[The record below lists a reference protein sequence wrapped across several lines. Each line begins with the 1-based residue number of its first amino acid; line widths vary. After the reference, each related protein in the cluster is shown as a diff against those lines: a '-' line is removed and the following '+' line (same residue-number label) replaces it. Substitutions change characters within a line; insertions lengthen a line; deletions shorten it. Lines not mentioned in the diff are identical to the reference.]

1 MKQKN
6 EIWHKESWNDGFV
19 NKRHERFVSMRDA
32 VACLK
37 QVFSLHPP
45 SSVAEDLPLQMWW
58 DRLMLSRNH
67 NSVFNHRQACW
78 RAHQRGFETAVSG
91 ESESCGRTCRC
102 TYTLTSLSSRRSASR
117 RLLFCFSFSLHFSLW
132 VSGRKPVSDTEYIM
146 WQTVIATVVELSTN
160 DPQMLKQAGG
170 SVLSLSF
177 CLSWLFN
184 SKQMGVWIELFICT
198 LWTLGKKA
206 SASLENT
213 KEGIH

>member
-1 MKQKN
+1 
-6 EIWHKESWNDGFV
+6 
-19 NKRHERFVSMRDA
+19 MRDA

-37 QVFSLHPP
+37 QVFSLHGP

-58 DRLMLSRNH
+58 DRLMLRRNH

-78 RAHQRGFETAVSG
+78 RAYQRGFETAVSG

-102 TYTLTSLSSRRSASR
+102 TYTLTSLSSRRSA
-117 RLLFCFSFSLHFSLW
+117 FSSVSLSLYISLS
-132 VSGRKPVSDTEYIM
+132 VFQAESQCQTEYIM

-160 DPQMLKQAGG
+160 DPQMLKQDGG

-184 SKQMGVWIELFICT
+184 SKQMGVT
-198 LWTLGKKA
+198 LC
-206 SASLENT
+206 E
-213 KEGIH
+213 